1 MERNY
6 GTAICP
12 TCGKEFKRTTN
23 RHRFCTPHCKNV
35 FHMRAYNNELKE
47 ETGRLKELYPPQETF
62 ELKCRMCGKTFM
74 ASSRHKVYCS
84 EKCRR
89 AANKMAKAAYFERQD
104 IIRIRKAAERGETIK
119 VRANSRATIAKPTY
133 SEGKLWDDNDP
144 ECKEVMAY
152 LKTVEPIDWAEIAR
166 LDEEE
171 RIAKLRVEA
180 NEPKTH
186 KGRYVRR
193 NSIIKRGL

>member
-1 MERNY
+1 MERQE
-6 GTAICP
+6 IS
-12 TCGKEFKRTTN
+12 RT
-23 RHRFCTPHCKNV
+23 
-35 FHMRAYNNELKE
+35 
-47 ETGRLKELYPPQETF
+47 
-62 ELKCRMCGKTFM
+62 
-74 ASSRHKVYCS
+74 
-84 EKCRR
+84 
-89 AANKMAKAAYFERQD
+89 
-104 IIRIRKAAERGETIK
+104 RKAAERGETIK
-119 VRANSRATIAKPTY
+119 VRTNSRASIAKPTY

-171 RIAKLRVEA
+171 RIAKLRAEA